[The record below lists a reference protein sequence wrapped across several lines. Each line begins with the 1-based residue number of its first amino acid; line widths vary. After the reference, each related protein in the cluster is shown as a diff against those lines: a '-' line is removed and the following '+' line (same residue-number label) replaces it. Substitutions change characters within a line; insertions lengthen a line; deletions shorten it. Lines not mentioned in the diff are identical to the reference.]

1 MYLIIFFISLIVII
15 TISYKY
21 YKYNKCQSI
30 KQVDNKNIFNKIV
43 SMDKTNME
51 LNNNHIEKPFLYKYS
66 ELQDLDIIQINNLWH
81 ICFPDLKYYTNKE
94 RGFSNDTKIRIL
106 KDKKKNAIVGYIC
119 GLETLDLIQFIN
131 NSEIDDKELYSI
143 KNWNGLFINNLC
155 VLPKYRKKGFG
166 KLLINTLIEWCNNEN
181 KDFLHLLIDSNN
193 TIALNIYKKI
203 GFLVDKESF
212 DSESKKNIYTMVLH
226 LKNNKLNIDDLDE
239 NYALI

>member
-1 MYLIIFFISLIVII
+1 MYFIIFFFLSIILIFFLWIKF
-15 TISYKY
+15 YK
-21 YKYNKCQSI
+21 
-30 KQVDNKNIFNKIV
+30 NKNNYKPLNITDKNSYVEIKKENNESNK
-43 SMDKTNME
+43 
-51 LNNNHIEKPFLYKYS
+51 NHIEKPFLYKYS
-66 ELQDLDIIQINNLWH
+66 ELEELDIVQINNLWH
-81 ICFPDLKYYTNKE
+81 ICFPDLKYNNNKE
-94 RGFSNDTKIRIL
+94 RGFSDDTKIWIL
-106 KDKKKNAIVGYIC
+106 KDKKNTIIGYIC

-155 VLPKYRKKGFG
+155 ILPKYRKKGFG

-181 KDFLHLLIDSNN
+181 KDFLHLLIESTN

-203 GFLVDKESF
+203 GFIVDKESF
-212 DSESKKNIYTMVLH
+212 DSDSKKNIYTMVLH